1 MDGGNDRMAV
11 ELLLRQLI
19 RLPLFKGLSQ
29 RQLAEIVRR
38 ADRVLYNPGGVI
50 IEENAEGDAA
60 ILIVSGE
67 AVRVSG
73 PELKARLE
81 PVPQGALLGEA
92 AMLVET
98 IHGSTVV
105 ARGQVRTLH
114 IRREELHALI
124 MSDPSVADRLVR
136 NIARRVLR
144 LVDEL
149 RQVDAVLAGKG
160 GGARRPA
167 RAAARSAPSAPVH

>member
-1 MDGGNDRMAV
+1 MAV
-11 ELLLRQLI
+11 ELLIRQLV
-19 RLPLFKGLSQ
+19 RLPLFKGLTQ

-38 ADRVLYNPGGVI
+38 AERVLYHPGGMI

-98 IHGSTVV
+98 TYGSTVV
-105 ARGQVRTLH
+105 ARGHVRALH
-114 IRREELHALI
+114 IRREELHALM
-124 MSDPSVADRLVR
+124 MSDPSIADRLVQ
-136 NIARRVLR
+136 NIARRLLR
-144 LVDEL
+144 LAEEL
-149 RQVDAVLAGKG
+149 RRLDSILAGKG
-160 GGARRPA
+160 GGAHGPR
-167 RAAARSAPSAPVH
+167 RAAAGTPLPAPVH

>member
-1 MDGGNDRMAV
+1 MAV

-149 RQVDAVLAGKG
+149 LQVDAILAGKG
-160 GGARRPA
+160 GGVRKALTG
-167 RAAARSAPSAPVH
+167 AARSAPPTPVH